1 MGGGV
6 EGWGME
12 SEVGT
17 DADEVACGG
26 GRGGWDGTAQG
37 FHEGEGDERACV
49 AEESAAGGV
58 HGV

>member
-17 DADEVACGG
+17 DTDEVACGG
-26 GRGGWDGTAQG
+26 GRGGWDG
-37 FHEGEGDERACV
+37 
-49 AEESAAGGV
+49 AA
-58 HGV
+58 